1 MQLVA
6 IVRVLLQQSEKLKQI
21 IVSPKKVA
29 ILHEVVQGCSEDT
42 FTELCM
48 SDVKSAVPIFL
59 QKTREATSLSITN
72 QSCRARLS
80 TFSRNCSTH
89 VRSFLSIHSL
99 SCCISL
105 HCGLAQP
112 PQQLLVSVGSY
123 QNSSCF
129 PPGAVTSEP
138 PREKGVG

>member
-48 SDVKSAVPIFL
+48 SDVKSAVPIFCKKHAK
-59 QKTREATSLSITN
+59 QPVSLSRI
-72 QSCRARLS
+72 SHVELDSAR
-80 TFSRNCSTH
+80 
-89 VRSFLSIHSL
+89 FLKL
-99 SCCISL
+99 
-105 HCGLAQP
+105 
-112 PQQLLVSVGSY
+112 
-123 QNSSCF
+123 
-129 PPGAVTSEP
+129 
-138 PREKGVG
+138 